1 MSMSNTRLRRCAQV
15 IAARRSAGV
24 VWSVSAAAWPLAP
37 LPRLALVSCARCALF
52 GANTPWKRVRLMR
65 GLGTSAA
72 SVRHLCFELPFRL
85 LPELVHRLF
94 QLMQALRDEHVRGA
108 LRVGR
113 LQWVAHQAPGGE
125 RQARLRHRPAADVPA
140 QPLELFA
147 FIGPRRHA
155 GVQTEAA
162 DLACRRT
169 GSLIAGGQAAR
180 A

>member
-1 MSMSNTRLRRCAQV
+1 MSNTRLRRCAQV

-94 QLMQALRDEHVRGA
+94 QLMQALRD
-108 LRVGR
+108 GR
-113 LQWVAHQAPGGE
+113 LRDQQLADGLGLHVGLDSLGTRLKCE
-125 RQARLRHRPAADVPA
+125 EARLSR
-140 QPLELFA
+140 
-147 FIGPRRHA
+147 I
-155 GVQTEAA
+155 
-162 DLACRRT
+162 DL
-169 GSLIAGGQAAR
+169 
-180 A
+180 